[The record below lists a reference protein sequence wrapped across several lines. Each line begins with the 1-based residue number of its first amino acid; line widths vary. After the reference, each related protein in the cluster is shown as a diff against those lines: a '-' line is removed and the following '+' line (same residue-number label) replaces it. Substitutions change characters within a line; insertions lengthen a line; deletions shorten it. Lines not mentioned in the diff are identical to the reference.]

1 MPDGQD
7 KEVIRFFLNIE
18 DEAFSKKS
26 QSAELWVTDDDYLVP
41 VKIRTKLK
49 VGYAECILTSMTR
62 Q

>member
-1 MPDGQD
+1 M
-7 KEVIRFFLNIE
+7 
-18 DEAFSKKS
+18 
-26 QSAELWVTDDDYLVP
+26 TDDDYLVP